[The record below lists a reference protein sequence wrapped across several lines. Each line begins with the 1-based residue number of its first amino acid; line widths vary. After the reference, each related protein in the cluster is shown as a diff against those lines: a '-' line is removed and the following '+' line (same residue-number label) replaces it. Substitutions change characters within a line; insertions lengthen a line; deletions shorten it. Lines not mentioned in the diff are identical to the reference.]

1 MGGQPGVPKDASS
14 EVDGQIRLRGV
25 GVVREANHAVH
36 LAVGIEEYLVG
47 EGSEADGA
55 FEELGGL
62 QFF

>member
-25 GVVREANHAVH
+25 GVVGEANHAVH
-36 LAVGIEEYLVG
+36 LAVGIEEDLVG

-55 FEELGGL
+55 FE
-62 QFF
+62 